1 MLPSQLKPEDFTA
14 YPPEGK
20 QLATARIALLQQLPL
35 AFLPLLLREVIAYDW
50 KFPTERE
57 DLDHQLAYLESL
69 SREERRRALE
79 GFETVR
85 LSPELEHLNW
95 VNFPQLYSERL
106 TAHLWATHQ
115 IDAFRQASTDYV
127 QRAEAARPPGRPL
140 PLARLGLVVIGQGV
154 SESKYP
160 LFRKL
165 RPHGV
170 YFRQVKPDNGVRI
183 LAEAVAARAAA
194 HPVPFGHWYV
204 DGGDEVPIPGS
215 GLARVSYKSLE
226 TVRIALLKKM
236 EKAIQSGIGGPEALR
251 TMIAALRPEDVNLT
265 GTPGEAALN
274 HFRVSIF
281 TEGSGT
287 QIFSTT
293 FVQWAAREVLRRA
306 QPLTLLVRFAPRQ
319 RERPMNEL
327 LSGRQPSGELDPQGS
342 LVDADMGA
350 YYTWLNLQRLPG
362 AEQSSFLVWFEDHQ
376 VAVAI
381 GPTLPRDTESNSP
394 TDLQGLLDQLG

>member
-20 QLATARIALLQQLPL
+20 QLATARITLLQQLPL
-35 AFLPLLLREVIAYDW
+35 TLLALLLREVIAYDW

-57 DLDHQLAYLESL
+57 DLDYQLAYLESL

-85 LSPELEHLNW
+85 LSPELERLNW
-95 VNFPQLYSERL
+95 VSFPGLFSERL

-115 IDAFRQASTDYV
+115 IDGFRQASKDYM
-127 QRAEAARPPGRPL
+127 QGAGTARPRGRPL
-140 PLARLGLVVIGQGV
+140 PLQRLGLVVIGQGV
-154 SESKYP
+154 AETNYP

-170 YFRQVKPDNGVRI
+170 YFRQVKPENGVRI
-183 LAEAVAARAAA
+183 LAEAVAARAST
-194 HPVPFGHWYV
+194 HPVPYGHWYV

-215 GLARVSYKSLE
+215 GLSRVSYKSLE
-226 TVRIALLKKM
+226 PVRMSLLKKM

-251 TMIAALRPEDVNLT
+251 TMMAGLRPEDVNLT
-265 GTPGEAALN
+265 GTSGEAVLN
-274 HFRVSIF
+274 HFRVSIL
-281 TEGSGT
+281 TEGAGT

-293 FVQWAAREVLRRA
+293 FVQWTARELLRRA
-306 QPLTLLVRFAPRQ
+306 QPVTLLARFAPRQ

-327 LSGRQPSGELDPQGS
+327 LSGSKTGAELDPEGS

-362 AEQSSFLVWFEDHQ
+362 AAQSSFLVWFEGHPA
-376 VAVAI
+376 AVAI
-381 GPTLPRDTESNSP
+381 GPSLPRSTESDSP
-394 TDLQGLLDQLG
+394 TDLQQLLGQLT